1 MDSPSLH
8 SAQFDFFALQPLLE
22 GLSHLHEWLA
32 ISNREGRTLWT
43 SDGQLANDVLAG
55 KMPGPELIE
64 VLPISE
70 SRRHQPQLR
79 KRLTQIHQEL
89 EQGRGPAGE
98 VIEIGDGTS
107 GETQCVRLTVFCT
120 RISLGQPLLVS
131 VVDPAPQTF
140 ANTNQEAVRKLQV
153 LNTELG
159 NDLHSIVHSLRSSL
173 VSLLGFSHLLRE
185 DYSEVLG
192 TEGRHFASRIE
203 EAGSA
208 LSEKIDAALRLSEIR
223 LDDSDRN
230 LIDPH
235 EILMQ
240 IKSQQKLELER
251 ARVSLIV
258 APNMPLL
265 RCRAS
270 HLYEIFFHLL
280 MNAAQHMGNGD
291 DRRIEVEISTG
302 EGEHQIEVRDHGQ
315 GIPPGDLEKIFEI
328 FRSNPASE
336 PKRAAS
342 GVGLAIV
349 RKIAQT
355 YGGRAWVENAAD
367 QGARFHVTLP
377 SVD

>member
-1 MDSPSLH
+1 MDSPSPH

-55 KMPGPELIE
+55 KTQGPELIE
-64 VLPISE
+64 VLPIGE
-70 SRRHQPQLR
+70 RRRHQPQLR
-79 KRLTQIHQEL
+79 KRLRQIHQEL
-89 EQGRGPAGE
+89 GAGRGPARE
-98 VIEIGDGTS
+98 VIDIGDGTPE
-107 GETQCVRLTVFCT
+107 ETHSVRLTVFCT

-131 VVDPAPQTF
+131 VVDPAPEES
-140 ANTNQEAVRKLQV
+140 AKANQEAVRKLKV
-153 LNTELG
+153 LNAELG

-173 VSLLGFSHLLRE
+173 VSLLGFSHLLRD

-192 TEGRHFASRIE
+192 TEGRHFVSRIE
-203 EAGSA
+203 AAGSA
-208 LSEKIDAALRLSEIR
+208 LSAKIDEALRLSEIR
-223 LDDSDRN
+223 LDDSDQN
-230 LIDPH
+230 LVDPH
-235 EILMQ
+235 EILTQ
-240 IKSQQKLELER
+240 IKAQQKLEFER
-251 ARVSLIV
+251 ARVNLVI
-258 APNMPLL
+258 APNMPLV

-270 HLYEIFFHLL
+270 HLYEVFFHLL

-291 DRRIEVEISTG
+291 DRRIEVEISAG
-302 EGEHQIEVRDHGQ
+302 EGEHRIEVRDHGQ
-315 GIPPGDLEKIFEI
+315 GIPPQDLEKIFEI

-336 PKRAAS
+336 PGRAAS

-349 RKIAQT
+349 RKVAQT

-377 SVD
+377 FID